1 MQNLYQVNWVNGMKI
16 AATHFAEAENH
27 FIHRIQHSIQA
38 GLTPFSYGLFS
49 NGETELPRFN
59 ISFNENKI
67 RSLSAFSAITP
78 EGFLIEIPANMEFSF
93 GRPTTEASS
102 YFLVVSVKPFERVP
116 YGQLNEDE
124 SPLRFPQSIPEYHF
138 QLVSRDAKVI
148 HTLGDCVVPLGKY
161 SRSNFEED
169 KSYLPPCSS
178 VRSHPTLVATYNA
191 ISAMM
196 NDLEKRVFEGLSEQ
210 NVGNR
215 MMLLNLVNFFNTHKV
230 EFDWKLLYLPPIHLF
245 ELMNKLA
252 RIILYSSSV
261 QNVHFNDQL
270 TSLLQSLINNKYD
283 HLDAGIGLPAI
294 KQFTENYTKFLP
306 KQDNIFGV

>member
-1 MQNLYQVNWVNGMKI
+1 
-16 AATHFAEAENH
+16 
-27 FIHRIQHSIQA
+27 
-38 GLTPFSYGLFS
+38 
-49 NGETELPRFN
+49 
-59 ISFNENKI
+59 
-67 RSLSAFSAITP
+67 
-78 EGFLIEIPANMEFSF
+78 
-93 GRPTTEASS
+93 
-102 YFLVVSVKPFERVP
+102 
-116 YGQLNEDE
+116 
-124 SPLRFPQSIPEYHF
+124 
-138 QLVSRDAKVI
+138 
-148 HTLGDCVVPLGKY
+148 
-161 SRSNFEED
+161 
-169 KSYLPPCSS
+169 
-178 VRSHPTLVATYNA
+178 
-191 ISAMM
+191 
-196 NDLEKRVFEGLSEQ
+196 VFEGLSEQ